1 MLCLALRS
9 SPQQVYE
16 RALQQ
21 FTVGEISEAFAAAR
35 GLALPS
41 QLRKMMRAQG
51 RNLHG
56 EFVRLL
62 PEAPR
67 PIGVQRWSTRRIALS
82 SSSSWR
88 SSPPSRWPGR
98 SPLQRQS
105 RRRPPSPAGPGPA
118 PRSRSSGSKHNLC
131 RRRPASLRSG
141 VPRRHRRRAGCPRWR
156 VGDRTQ
162 PRQPRHQP
170 QHRRPAPGSRRGR
183 RGDGPP
189 HCIVRR
195 PVRERKRSRRASG
208 ASRPKVRQ
216 HTPSGRRVPRR
227 LCHLPARARR
237 WPVGPAPGPGPAC
250 GYLRTRDDVREAL
263 RRYSNGRLQ
272 LDPDEDSIQV
282 NSS

>member
-1 MLCLALRS
+1 MMLCLALRS
-9 SPQQVYE
+9 SPQQVYQ

-51 RNLHG
+51 RNLHA

-62 PEAPR
+62 PRGASPDRR
-67 PIGVQRWSTRRIALS
+67 PALEHPTRRALVLR
-82 SSSSWR
+82 WR

-98 SPLQRQS
+98 SPAPAPIPAA
-105 RRRPPSPAGPGPA
+105 RPPSPAGPGLHPDRGAVA
-118 PRSRSSGSKHNLC
+118 PGTIGAVGVPHPLC
-131 RRRPASLRSG
+131 PG

-156 VGDRTQ
+156 VGARTQ

-183 RGDGPP
+183 QVT
-189 HCIVRR
+189 VRLTARAPSR
-195 PVRERKRSRRASG
+195 PRERKRSRRASG

-250 GYLRTRDDVREAL
+250 GYLPDPHTMTYARPSGATRTAG
-263 RRYSNGRLQ
+263 ST
-272 LDPDEDSIQV
+272 
-282 NSS
+282 